1 MHATATPASPCGA
14 TALAMQRQV
23 DAMKVAEGRIQRG
36 ENAITD
42 GDRLN
47 LT

>member
-1 MHATATPASPCGA
+1 
-14 TALAMQRQV
+14 MQRQV
-23 DAMKVAEGRIQRG
+23 DAMKAAEGRIQRG
-36 ENAITD
+36 ENAITY